1 VIAKETSR
9 FKPEEEKEQNN
20 YQENAFHVSDDYL

>member
-9 FKPEEEKEQNN
+9 FKPEEKEQNN
-20 YQENAFHVSDDYL
+20 YQENAFHVSDE

>member
-9 FKPEEEKEQNN
+9 FKPEENEQNN
-20 YQENAFHVSDDYL
+20 YQENAFHVSDE